1 MRSFTTECFVLKSTN
16 FNEADKLLTL
26 FTKSNG
32 KVKCIA
38 KGVRKLTSKKSG
50 SLDDFTYVK
59 VALKEWKDFYIVTQT
74 ETINPFLHL
83 KKNLETHTLLYLI
96 SETLDKLLP
105 VEQEHKE
112 LFEEVVA
119 KLLSI
124 NTKSS
129 AENISDLLVL
139 ILSRLGYWSNK
150 FPKDLEF
157 IKKYIESL
165 SDANLNSYKFMEKV
179 NEIYS

>member
-1 MRSFTTECFVLKSTN
+1 MRSFITECFVLKSTN

-32 KVKCIA
+32 KIKCIA

-50 SLDDFTYVK
+50 SLDNFTYVK
-59 VALKEWKDFYIVTQT
+59 VSLKEWKDFYIVTQT
-74 ETINPFLHL
+74 ETINPFLYL
-83 KKNLETHTLLYLI
+83 KRNLKTHTLLYFI

-105 VEQEHKE
+105 EGQENRD
-112 LFEEVVA
+112 LFDEVIA

-124 NTKSS
+124 KCNSS
-129 AENISDLLVL
+129 DENIVDLLVL
-139 ILSRLGYWSNK
+139 ILSKLGYWSNK